1 MNGEKKKLEKAACRY
16 FLDAYNRKQDT
27 HFEILRHSD
36 RPDFVVQDGS
46 KTLGIEI
53 THLYYGDEEAMELLG
68 KLDKPSPQVQIF
80 PTLVENLNALLA
92 DKAKQARGYNVSHPV
107 ILVIRAASPVF
118 DDEDFNHL
126 DESIMVPESLFREIW
141 LLARDDQ
148 TGNWVGLKR
157 LK

>member
-1 MNGEKKKLEKAACRY
+1 MNGEKKKLEEAACRY
-16 FLDAYNRKQDT
+16 FLEAYNRKQDT
-27 HFEILRHSD
+27 HFKILKHGD
-36 RPDFVVQDGS
+36 RPDFVVQDGG

-68 KLDKPSPQVQIF
+68 KLDKASPQVEIF
-80 PTLVENLNALLA
+80 PTLVENLNALLS
-92 DKAKQARGYNVSHPV
+92 DKSKQAKGYDVSRPV

-118 DDEDFNHL
+118 NDEDFDQLEEN
-126 DESIMVPESLFREIW
+126 IMVPESLFREIW

-148 TGNWVGLKR
+148 TGNWAGLER